1 MNGSVLIIDDEPGI
15 RRSLRGLLEDEGY
28 QVSEAHTGEEGIQ
41 AADEVSPDLIMLDIV
56 LGGIDGLEVLARLV
70 EKGYEYPII
79 MMSGHAT
86 LDNAI
91 RAIKLGATNF
101 LEKPLAA
108 EKVLAEV
115 STAVELGKLRRENE
129 NLKAEIGHRF
139 TMVGES
145 PVMQRLRERIR
156 KVAPTKATVL
166 ILGESGT
173 GKELVARAVHADSD
187 RVDRSFI
194 QVNCAAIPKDLI
206 ESELFGHEKGAFTG
220 ATSMHRGRFEQ
231 ADGGS
236 IFLDEVA
243 DTSLETQARLLR
255 VLQEGEVQRVGSEKI
270 MVVDVRVVA
279 ASNQNLAILMEEGR
293 FREDLYYRLNVLP
306 IQVPPLRNR
315 LEDIPALAA
324 EFISQF
330 ARVNNRHPVEL
341 TAGGMEALMTGRW
354 PGNVREL
361 KNAIE
366 RLMILYEGMSVGA
379 EEVREILPSTG
390 RVEESSDDF
399 DDSEMSLKDRLEA
412 YEAKLLTLELQ
423 KNNGVVSRVAEQL
436 NTDRANLYRKLK
448 RYGLK

>member
-270 MVVDVRVVA
+270 MVVDVRVVV

-306 IQVPPLRNR
+306 IQVPPLRKR

-330 ARVNNRHPVEL
+330 ALVNNRHPVEL

-361 KNAIE
+361 KNAVE

-390 RVEESSDDF
+390 RVEESYDDF

>member
-28 QVSEAHTGEEGIQ
+28 HVSEAHTGEEGIQ

-56 LGGIDGLEVLARLV
+56 LGGIDGLEVLASLV

-79 MMSGHAT
+79 VMSGHAT

-129 NLKAEIGHRF
+129 NLKAEIGYRYK
-139 TMVGES
+139 MVGES

-187 RVDRSFI
+187 RVDRSFV

-279 ASNQNLAILMEEGR
+279 ASNQNLALLMEGGR

-341 TAGGMEALMTGRW
+341 TASGMEALMTGRW

-361 KNAIE
+361 KNAVE
-366 RLMILYEGMSVGA
+366 RLMILHEGMSVGA

-390 RVEESSDDF
+390 RAEESSDDV

-412 YEAKLLTLELQ
+412 YEVKLLTLELQ

>member
-15 RRSLRGLLEDEGY
+15 RSSLRGLLEDEGY
-28 QVSEAHTGEEGIQ
+28 HVSEASTGEEGIQ

-56 LGGIDGLEVLARLV
+56 MGGIDGLEVLASLV
-70 EKGYEYPII
+70 ENGYGYPII
-79 MMSGHAT
+79 IMSGHAT

-91 RAIKLGATNF
+91 RAIRLGATNF
-101 LEKPLAA
+101 LEKPLAP

-115 STAVELGKLRRENE
+115 STAVELAKLRRENE
-129 NLKAEIGHRF
+129 NLKAEIGYRY

-145 PVMQRLRERIR
+145 AVMQRLRERIR

-187 RVDRSFI
+187 RVNKSFV

-279 ASNQNLAILMEEGR
+279 ASNQNLALLMEEGR

-315 LEDIPALAA
+315 LEDIPELTA

-341 TAGGMEALMTGRW
+341 TDGGMEALMTGSW

-361 KNAIE
+361 KNVVE
-366 RLMILYEGMSVGA
+366 RLMILHDGRSVGA
-379 EEVREILPSTG
+379 DEVWEVLPSAD
-390 RVEESSDDF
+390 RFEDSSDDV
-399 DDSEMSLKDRLEA
+399 DESDMSLKDRLET
-412 YEAKLLTLELQ
+412 YEAKLLTRELQ

>member
-28 QVSEAHTGEEGIQ
+28 HVSEAQTGEEGIQ

-56 LGGIDGLEVLARLV
+56 LGGIDGLEVLASLV

-79 MMSGHAT
+79 VMSGHAT

-129 NLKAEIGHRF
+129 NLKAEIGYRYK
-139 TMVGES
+139 MVGES

-187 RVDRSFI
+187 RVDRSFV

-279 ASNQNLAILMEEGR
+279 ASNQNLALLMEEGR

-341 TAGGMEALMTGRW
+341 TASGMEALMTGRW

-361 KNAIE
+361 KNAVE
-366 RLMILYEGMSVGA
+366 RLMILHEGMSVGA

-390 RVEESSDDF
+390 RAEESSDDV

-412 YEAKLLTLELQ
+412 YEVKLLTLELQ

>member
-28 QVSEAHTGEEGIQ
+28 HVSEAQTGEEGIQ

-56 LGGIDGLEVLARLV
+56 LGGIDGLEVLASLV

-79 MMSGHAT
+79 VMSGHAT

-129 NLKAEIGHRF
+129 NLKAEIGYRYK
-139 TMVGES
+139 MVGES

-187 RVDRSFI
+187 RVDRSFV

-279 ASNQNLAILMEEGR
+279 ASNQNLALLMEGGR

-341 TAGGMEALMTGRW
+341 TASGMEALMTGRW

-361 KNAIE
+361 KNAVE
-366 RLMILYEGMSVGA
+366 RLMILHEGMSVGA

-390 RVEESSDDF
+390 RAEESSDDV

-412 YEAKLLTLELQ
+412 YEVKLLTLELQ

>member
-28 QVSEAHTGEEGIQ
+28 HVSEAHTGEEGIQ

-341 TAGGMEALMTGRW
+341 TASGMEALMTGRW

-361 KNAIE
+361 KNAVE

-390 RVEESSDDF
+390 RAEESSDDF

>member
-28 QVSEAHTGEEGIQ
+28 HVSEAHTGEEGIQ

-56 LGGIDGLEVLARLV
+56 LGGIDGLEVLASLV

-79 MMSGHAT
+79 VMSGHAT

-129 NLKAEIGHRF
+129 NLKAEIGYRYK
-139 TMVGES
+139 MVGES

-187 RVDRSFI
+187 RVDRSFV

-279 ASNQNLAILMEEGR
+279 ASNQNLALLMEEGR

-341 TAGGMEALMTGRW
+341 TASGMEALMTGRW

-361 KNAIE
+361 KNAVE
-366 RLMILYEGMSVGA
+366 RLMILHEGMSVGA

-390 RVEESSDDF
+390 RAEESSDDV

-412 YEAKLLTLELQ
+412 YEVKLLTLELQ

>member
-15 RRSLRGLLEDEGY
+15 RSSLRGLLEDEGY
-28 QVSEAHTGEEGIQ
+28 HVSEAPTGEEGIQ

-56 LGGIDGLEVLARLV
+56 LGGIDGLEVLANLV

-79 MMSGHAT
+79 VMSGHAT

-108 EKVLAEV
+108 EKVLVEV
-115 STAVELGKLRRENE
+115 STAIELGKLRRENE
-129 NLKAEIGHRF
+129 NLKAEIGHRY
-139 TMVGES
+139 TMVGDS

-187 RVDRSFI
+187 RVDRSFV

-279 ASNQNLAILMEEGR
+279 ASNQNLALLMEEGR

-306 IQVPPLRNR
+306 IQVPPLRSR
-315 LEDIPALAA
+315 LEDIPELAA

-330 ARVNNRHPVEL
+330 ARLNNRHPVEL

-361 KNAIE
+361 KNAVE
-366 RLMILYEGMSVGA
+366 RLMILHEGTSVGA
-379 EEVREILPSTG
+379 EEVGEVLPSTG
-390 RVEESSDDF
+390 RAEESSGDVDES
-399 DDSEMSLKDRLEA
+399 DMSLKDRLEA

-423 KNNGVVSRVAEQL
+423 KNDGIVSRVAERL

-448 RYGLK
+448 L

>member
-361 KNAIE
+361 KNAIA
-366 RLMILYEGMSVGA
+366 I
-379 EEVREILPSTG
+379 TH
-390 RVEESSDDF
+390 
-399 DDSEMSLKDRLEA
+399 SL
-412 YEAKLLTLELQ
+412 
-423 KNNGVVSRVAEQL
+423 
-436 NTDRANLYRKLK
+436 
-448 RYGLK
+448 